1 MVLVQVTKGFIVK
14 NIKISVGLLIVL
26 TTFTLMLILSS
37 GLGLYFLHRSNNDI
51 QTLSYNAGEQKAL
64 NNVRNAILRVRVIV
78 DSAAQAKT
86 HGDDIDEPGIQENIR
101 KEMQTAAQ
109 QYALFVQIPGLS
121 TIHPEVG
128 ARMKDRYDQQMN
140 VITHNAGLVINVNDP
155 QELKSALAK
164 YADTTQQVRQA
175 WDDEYHSYIDTTQ
188 HNLDGV
194 ISYSNSSYHFALYVM
209 ITLLVI
215 AGLLFF
221 IINAWLRRMLILP
234 LKEVAHHFEFIGKGD
249 LTGDIRVTS
258 NNEIGLLFE
267 ALQTMQAELNSTVVT
282 IRQGVESINIGTQE
296 ISTGNGD
303 LSRRTEEQAA
313 AVVETAAS
321 MEQITSTVKQN
332 TDNALQ
338 ASQMVQNAAGIANEG
353 EAQMRD
359 MMRKMDAISNSAQKM
374 VEIISVIDSIA
385 FQTNILA
392 LNAAVEAARAG
403 QSGRGFAVVAGEV
416 RNLAR
421 RCTDSAKE
429 ITTLINESTLYIQE
443 GAELANK
450 TSRTMLDISG
460 AVSKV
465 NVMMESIA
473 LASEEQ
479 SRGVEQIRV
488 AITQMDHVT
497 QQNAALVEEV
507 ATTAS
512 GVNEQA
518 TLLTHSVSVFKVKE
532 EY

>member
-1 MVLVQVTKGFIVK
+1 MK

-26 TTFTLMLILSS
+26 TSFTLMLILSS

-64 NNVRNAILRVRVIV
+64 NAVRDAILRARIII

-86 HGDDIDEPGIQENIR
+86 HGDDIDEPAVQESVRN
-101 KEMQTAAQ
+101 ELQTAAQ
-109 QYALFVQIPGLS
+109 QYQMFVKIPGLS
-121 TIHPEVG
+121 TIEPEVG
-128 ARMKDRYDQQMN
+128 ARMKDRYDQQVSVLN
-140 VITHNAGLVINVNDP
+140 HNTDQVININDP
-155 QELKSALAK
+155 LKLKTALADSSR
-164 YADTTQQVRQA
+164 ATLQARQA
-175 WDDEYHSYIDTTQ
+175 WDNEYHSYIDTTQ
-188 HNLDGV
+188 HNLNQV
-194 ISYSNSSYHFALYVM
+194 INFSNSSYHFALLIM
-209 ITLLVI
+209 IAMLIL
-215 AGLLFF
+215 AGVLF
-221 IINAWLRRMLILP
+221 IIINIWMRKMLILP
-234 LKEVAHHFEFIGKGD
+234 LQEVAQHFEYIGKGD
-249 LTGDIRVTS
+249 LTGDIHVANR
-258 NNEIGLLFE
+258 NEIGMLFG
-267 ALQTMQAELNSTVVT
+267 ALQTMQAELNSTVVS

-296 ISTGNGD
+296 ISSGNGD

-321 MEQITSTVKQN
+321 MEQITATVKQN

-353 EAQMRD
+353 EEQMRD
-359 MMRKMDAISNSAQKM
+359 MMKKMDAISQSAQKM

-429 ITTLINESTLYIQE
+429 ISTLINESTLYIQE

-465 NVMMESIA
+465 NVMMENIA

-518 TLLTHSVSVFKVKE
+518 NLLSRSVSLFKVKE
-532 EY
+532 IF

>member
-1 MVLVQVTKGFIVK
+1 MK
-14 NIKISVGLLIVL
+14 NIKIRVGLLIVL

-64 NNVRNAILRVRVIV
+64 NNVRNAILRARVII
-78 DSAAQAKT
+78 DSASQAKT
-86 HGDDIDEPGIQENIR
+86 HGDDIDEPAIQASIR
-101 KEMQTAAQ
+101 KEMQTAAEQ
-109 QYALFVQIPGLS
+109 FQLFVQIPGLS

-128 ARMKDRYDQQMN
+128 ARMKDRYDQQIA
-140 VITHNAGLVINVNDP
+140 VIAHNSGLLININDP
-155 QELKSALAK
+155 QELKLALAK
-164 YADTTQQVRQA
+164 YLDTTLQVRQA

-188 HNLDGV
+188 RNLDGV
-194 ISYSNSSYHFALYVM
+194 ISYSNSSYQFALYVM
-209 ITLLVI
+209 IALLILAAV
-215 AGLLFF
+215 LFF
-221 IINAWLRRMLILP
+221 VINAWMRKMLILP
-234 LKEVAHHFEFIGKGD
+234 LQEVAEHFEFIGKGD
-249 LTGDIRVTS
+249 LTGDIHVAN
-258 NNEIGLLFE
+258 NNEIGLLF
-267 ALQTMQAELNSTVVT
+267 ASLQTMQAELNSTVVS

-296 ISTGNGD
+296 ISSGNND

-321 MEQITSTVKQN
+321 MEQITSTVKMN
-332 TDNALQ
+332 TDNALE
-338 ASQMVQNAAGIANEG
+338 AAQMVQNAAGIANEG
-353 EAQMRD
+353 EEQMRG
-359 MMRKMDAISNSAQKM
+359 MMKKMDAISQSAQKM

-429 ITTLINESTLYIQE
+429 ITTLINESRLYIEE
-443 GAELANK
+443 GAELTNK
-450 TSRTMLDISG
+450 TSQTMLDISG

-465 NVMMESIA
+465 NVMMENIA

-479 SRGVEQIRV
+479 SRGVEQIRI

-518 TLLTHSVSVFKVKE
+518 NLLSHSVSLFKVKE
-532 EY
+532 VY